1 MAKMSKAKAK
11 AKSKSKK
18 PNKKKKALTIKA
30 GGPPSAGTVP
40 KSIK

>member
-11 AKSKSKK
+11 AKSKKS
-18 PNKKKKALTIKA
+18 NKKKKALTIKA
-30 GGPPSAGTVP
+30 GGPPSAGIVP